1 MATRTAALEAAVAGV
16 QVGSHWRT
24 RTVAVVLLLA
34 IGGYFWGVSRYPA
47 LYKKYSQG
55 TQVKVTGA
63 ITFGTVLP
71 VTAGMPL
78 GERVWRTS
86 INWLQANEIGM
97 TFGFFFEAAALT
109 VLATMPR
116 RRRTGNAY

>member
-1 MATRTAALEAAVAGV
+1 MAMRTAALESAVAGV

-24 RTVAVVLLLA
+24 RTVAVMLLLA

-47 LYKKYSQG
+47 LYKKYSAG

-71 VTAGMPL
+71 VTAGGPPARRGL
-78 GERVWRTS
+78 GASVKLVRASESWVAVW
-86 INWLQANEIGM
+86 
-97 TFGFFFEAAALT
+97 GFFLGGGRCG
-109 VLATMPR
+109 LATLPR
-116 RRRTGNAY
+116 RA